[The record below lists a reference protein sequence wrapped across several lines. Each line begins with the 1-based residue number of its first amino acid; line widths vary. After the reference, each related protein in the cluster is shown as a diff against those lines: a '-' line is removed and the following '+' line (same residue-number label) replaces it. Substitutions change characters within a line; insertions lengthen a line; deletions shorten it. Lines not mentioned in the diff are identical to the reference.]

1 MRTTDVVHFT
11 LMLAALAITY
21 VVPFELLLLSYVVL
35 GPAHYLTEISW
46 LHDHKYFLPHRY
58 VALGLVLVAAIAALI
73 DNASWFG
80 FVVWMAFVAC
90 ALMTATTA
98 AQSAML
104 TAVAVG
110 VTIFMAVNGSSLA
123 VLGILLPTLIHV
135 SLFTLVFMALGAY
148 RSGSKLQA
156 LLVVIYLLAIAV
168 ILAAPPTAAMQIPA
182 FAKAA
187 QEYFGNVGPALGRLL
202 GVAHLQLD
210 TRLTSLLAFVYT
222 YHYLNWFIKADV
234 IRWAEIPRLRLALV
248 IAASAASTALYFYDY
263 AFGFTLLLALSLTHV
278 VLEFPLNSLAL
289 RQLGAA
295 IGQSVMP
302 AAQPSGRQLR
312 R

>member
-1 MRTTDVVHFT
+1 
-11 LMLAALAITY
+11 MLAALAITY

-46 LHDHKYFLPHRY
+46 LHDRKYFLPHRS
-58 VALGLVLVAAIAALI
+58 VALGLVLVAMIAALI
-73 DNASWFG
+73 DNAAWFG
-80 FVVWMAFVAC
+80 FVVWMAFVSC
-90 ALMTATTA
+90 VLMTATTT
-98 AQSAML
+98 AQSAVL
-104 TAVAVG
+104 TAVATG
-110 VTIFMAVNGSSLA
+110 VTILMAVNGASLA

-135 SLFTLVFMALGAY
+135 SLFTLVFMMLGAY

-156 LLVVIYLLAIAV
+156 SLVVVYLLATAT
-168 ILAAPPTAAMQIPA
+168 ILIVPPTAALQIPA

-187 QEYFGNVGPALGRLL
+187 QDYFGNLGPALGRLL
-202 GVAHLQLD
+202 GIAHLQLD

-234 IRWAEIPRLRLALV
+234 IRWADIPRLRLALV
-248 IAASAASTALYFYDY
+248 VAASATSTALYFYDY
-263 AFGFTLLLALSLTHV
+263 AFGFTLLLALSLAHV

-289 RQLGAA
+289 QQLGAA
-295 IGQSVMP
+295 IGHGMTATATS
-302 AAQPSGRQLR
+302 AAVRAAPSKRQLR